1 MRSCLELLPSDN
13 APARDEL
20 TRLLAALD
28 VRNVMY
34 RIFRLY

>member
-20 TRLLAALD
+20 TSLLAALD
-28 VRNVMY
+28 VRNVIY